1 MVSVNEMLLLCMCH
15 SFYFYC
21 VGSLMNLSSVSM
33 PIKVKKIK
41 TQNQWELSFLEIAS
55 DNLTKYS
62 VDDTLST
69 QKGLV

>member
-1 MVSVNEMLLLCMCH
+1 
-15 SFYFYC
+15 
-21 VGSLMNLSSVSM
+21 MNLSSVSM

-69 QKGLV
+69 QKGLVYAFIAVLAQKHMQELKGVRTDF

>member
-1 MVSVNEMLLLCMCH
+1 MVSPNEMLLLCMCH
-15 SFYFYC
+15 SFYFHC